1 MNINSNYN
9 HEEELPSAEEVM
21 SKGMGFIAEKLI
33 EPMSEKLSEEDMAL
47 IALIGLSF
55 KIVAE
60 QATAYEKLQ
69 SSELDEDKTI
79 GFHRN

>member
-1 MNINSNYN
+1 MNINPNYN

-60 QATAYEKLQ
+60 QATAYEKIQEGL
-69 SSELDEDKTI
+69 SESNGTD
-79 GFHRN
+79 FNRN